1 MPASLRC
8 TRARARC
15 RSSSSAD
22 TSRERAPL
30 PEAVIVSAA
39 RTPIG
44 RARKGSLVAARPD
57 DLVAFAIDA
66 ALKQIPELDR
76 AEVVDVMVGC
86 GFPQE
91 RQGMNLARR
100 AALLAGLPASVPGT
114 TVNRF
119 CASSLQTIRMAHH
132 AIRAGEGDVFVAAG
146 VESITQVDGYP
157 KDAEELHPKLFGD
170 DAPIANVYIPM
181 GLTAENVAEQW
192 DVSREEMD
200 RYAQRSQE
208 RAVAAQDSGF
218 FAREITP
225 WDGVAADDGP
235 RRGSTLE
242 KLEELEPAFKPGG
255 RVTAGNSCPLNDGAA
270 AVVVMSERR
279 AFELGVRPRAR
290 IVASAVSG
298 VEPEIMGVGPI
309 GAVRKVLDTAGMTI
323 NDIDLVELN
332 EAFAAQV
339 LPVSRE
345 LGIDPFGEKLNPHGG
360 AIALGHPYGM
370 TGARIMCTLLND
382 LETVDGTIGLE
393 TMCVGGGQGMAM
405 LVERLS

>member
-1 MPASLRC
+1 
-8 TRARARC
+8 
-15 RSSSSAD
+15 
-22 TSRERAPL
+22 L
-30 PEAVIVSAA
+30 PEAVIVAAA

-44 RARKGSLVAARPD
+44 RARKGSLVDARPD
-57 DLVAFAIDA
+57 DLASFAIDA
-66 ALKQIPELDR
+66 ALKQVPNLER
-76 AEVVDVMVGC
+76 ADVVDVMLGC

-119 CASSLQTIRMAHH
+119 CASSLQTIRMAFH
-132 AIRAGEGDVFVAAG
+132 AIRAGEGDAFVAGG

-181 GLTAENVAEQW
+181 GLTAENVAERW
-192 DVSREEMD
+192 DVSREDMD

-218 FAREITP
+218 FAREITS

-235 RRGSTLE
+235 RRESTLE
-242 KLEELEPAFKPGG
+242 GLAQLEPAFKPGG
-255 RVTAGNSCPLNDGAA
+255 KVTAGNSCPLNDGAA
-270 AVVVMSERR
+270 AVVVTSADKAR
-279 AFELGVRPRAR
+279 ELGLEPRAR
-290 IVASAVSG
+290 IIASAVSG

-309 GAVRKVLDTAGMTI
+309 GAVRRVLDQAGMRI
-323 NDIDLVELN
+323 EDIDVVELN

-382 LETVDGTIGLE
+382 LETLDGTIGLE

-405 LVERLS
+405 IVERLR